1 MTLLELLVGLTI
13 IGLAVSAGFGAL
25 AMLGDRRR
33 AADAAEGRDARAA
46 AVRHELVTWLSDARL
61 EPDEGGP
68 EFRGLDGVR
77 DEQPDD
83 RLALLTT
90 APTPLGQG
98 NMLVGLFV
106 DRDSATPE
114 RGLTASFAAWRG
126 TAVRRVELDPHVAGL
141 DIRYLSASLGRVSWF
156 PSWVTSTLLPSGIE
170 VRLVPAPGDSLPEL
184 LRLPILVPLRSGS

>member
-1 MTLLELLVGLTI
+1 MTLLELVVALAI

-25 AMLGDRRR
+25 AMLGDRQH

-46 AVRHELVTWLSDARL
+46 AVRHELVTWLADARL
-61 EPDEGGP
+61 VPDDGGP

-77 DEQPDD
+77 DDAD
-83 RLALLTT
+83 
-90 APTPLGQG
+90 APNDAVSL
-98 NMLVGLFV
+98 LFV

-114 RGLTASFAAWRG
+114 HGLTASFAPWRG

-141 DIRYLSASLGRVSWF
+141 NIRYLSASLGRLSWF
-156 PSWVTSTLLPSGIE
+156 PSWVTSTLLPSGLE
-170 VRLVPAPGDSLPEL
+170 VRLIPAPGDSLPAL